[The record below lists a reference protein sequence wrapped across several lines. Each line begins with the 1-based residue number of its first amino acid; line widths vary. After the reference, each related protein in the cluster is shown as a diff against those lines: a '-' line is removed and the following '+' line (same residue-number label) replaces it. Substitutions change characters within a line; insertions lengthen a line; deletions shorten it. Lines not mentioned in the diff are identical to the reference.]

1 MLTDSYETLPQ
12 LRASSLQQKQAAM
25 TTNLTTRMVR
35 TGATVLFSTML
46 KLGLAQSTIT
56 AHVGAGPTN
65 VEVNGSG
72 VINLV
77 DPYIKPI
84 TQFTAGIQYEKALS
98 RQLAFLTGAQ
108 YTTRGFSMHEEF
120 NIGIIGI
127 DVPINAELQTKLS
140 YIETP
145 LMLKYYFTES
155 GVSPYIKAGASGAYA
170 LDGKITPKLNAII
183 PWSLPTIPLNLDDDI
198 YNRFDVSAVVGAG
211 VNIPVSNAGAIQFDL
226 TYRHSLN
233 DMLHDN
239 LTDISIKSN
248 GFSAGIGYTIRF

>member
-1 MLTDSYETLPQ
+1 
-12 LRASSLQQKQAAM
+12 
-25 TTNLTTRMVR
+25 MVR
-35 TGATVLFSTML
+35 TGATILFSTVL
-46 KLGLAQSTIT
+46 KLGFTQSTIT

-72 VINLV
+72 IINLV

-108 YTTRGFSMHEEF
+108 YTTRGFSIREEF

-140 YIETP
+140 YVETP
-145 LMLKYYFTES
+145 VMLKYYFTES

-226 TYRHSLN
+226 SYRHSLN

-239 LTDISIKSN
+239 LTDIRIKSS

>member
-1 MLTDSYETLPQ
+1 
-12 LRASSLQQKQAAM
+12 
-25 TTNLTTRMVR
+25 MVR

-46 KLGLAQSTIT
+46 KLGLAQSIIT

-72 VINLV
+72 IINLV